1 MSLRVVSGELTLQD
15 GGERGRA
22 RADAAGAVD
31 VEGARLLRAAAV
43 AHEDPAGR
51 ADDRVARAPV
61 PLLRAVALVQAWLV
75 RVRARVRLRV
85 RLRVRVRVR
94 LRVRLSVRVRG
105 RVRLTV
111 CRSISGESRC
121 RHRCGCGVG
130 RWRVGR

>member
-61 PLLRAVALVQAWLV
+61 PLHRAVALVQAWLV

-85 RLRVRVRVR
+85 RLKVRLRVRLWVR
-94 LRVRLSVRVRG
+94 LRVRLSAGPRRRRRRG
-105 RVRLTV
+105 RR
-111 CRSISGESRC
+111 RPG
-121 RHRCGCGVG
+121 
-130 RWRVGR
+130 